1 MNYFKTFKKYW
12 YIPVALVIAT
22 TVLSLVVSFLQ
33 TPKYQSTVKLLVIQR
48 QGAGLDAYS
57 AARSAETIAGVL
69 SRMVYTTSF
78 FDQVLESEF
87 KLENVFSKEPTRQK
101 QEWEDMVAVK
111 APSDGALEIDVYHP
125 NRELAEGYAFGIAY
139 VLVNQGKEYHG
150 GGNQIEIK
158 MVDEPFTSELPTSPN
173 VLQNTALGVVS
184 GLILAISILLFLV
197 FKEEGDELALETQAL
212 KAAPAQEDD
221 TLSATIAVEGNTSS
235 EEDVDVAF
243 SEPEN
248 LAQEDKAH
256 PQEFRGFA
264 EQSQAPYNGNVQ

>member
-22 TVLSLVVSFLQ
+22 TVLSLVVSFVQ

-101 QEWEDMVAVK
+101 EEWEDMVAVK

-125 NRELAEGYAFGIAY
+125 NRELAEGYALGIAY

-173 VLQNTALGVVS
+173 ILQNTALGIVS
-184 GLILAISILLFLV
+184 GLIVAISILLFLA
-197 FKEEGDELALETQAL
+197 FKDEGDELVREASQAIV
-212 KAAPAQEDD
+212 PEND
-221 TLSATIAVEGNTSS
+221 TLSATIAVDGNTTST
-235 EEDVDVAF
+235 EGVDVAF

-248 LAQEDKAH
+248 LTQEDEAN
-256 PQEFRGFA
+256 PQEFSGFA
-264 EQSQAPYNGNVQ
+264 EAPQAPYNGSAQ